1 MSEEKHII
9 EKGILSEPP
18 FYQASPSDAFRQ
30 ETFST
35 DASLY
40 SSQPLYT
47 ASYPNP
53 LHLPGYSVSANWS
66 YPSYPVYPIV
76 SPCDVMMVV
85 RPAVKHGLQ
94 GMERSI
100 NPRKT
105 LNETAM
111 IAYLL
116 GAGFDYRSAEY
127 LVESWEIGDMP
138 FDQETR

>member
-1 MSEEKHII
+1 MSEEKHIF

-18 FYQASPSDAFRQ
+18 LYQASPSDSFHQ

-35 DASLY
+35 AVSLY
-40 SSQPLYT
+40 SSQPHYSNQLHPPSYS
-47 ASYPNP
+47 AS
-53 LHLPGYSVSANWS
+53 GSWS

-94 GMERSI
+94 GLERSI
-100 NPRKT
+100 NPKKT

-138 FDQETR
+138 FDQEKR